1 MSPSDKKKRFE
12 SLMPS
17 RTETPP
23 HKTEVIDGLMG
34 GNTPNP
40 NTEQVHRVS
49 TLNTYTEHTNETP
62 LHRANT
68 VQEISHT
75 PSDEE
80 PHSVPT
86 SFDIAS
92 KMRAYE
98 QEKKAKKSYDELYT
112 KHTFVVRR
120 DLLERLEKLSR
131 KHSRGFKTKFLN
143 EILEAGLNQLDS
155 TTQNER

>member
-1 MSPSDKKKRFE
+1 MSPNDKKKRFE

-34 GNTPNP
+34 GNTPNI
-40 NTEQVHRVS
+40 NTENIHSVR
-49 TLNTYTEHTNETP
+49 TLNTDTKHITEVP
-62 LHRANT
+62 LNRMNT
-68 VQEISHT
+68 VQEFSNATTNEDIS
-75 PSDEE
+75 D
-80 PHSVPT
+80 VPT

-92 KMRAYE
+92 KIRAYE

-112 KHTFVVRR
+112 KHTFVIRR
-120 DLLERLEKLSR
+120 DLLERLEKLSK
-131 KHSRGFKTKFLN
+131 KHSRGFKTRFLN

-155 TTQNER
+155 TP